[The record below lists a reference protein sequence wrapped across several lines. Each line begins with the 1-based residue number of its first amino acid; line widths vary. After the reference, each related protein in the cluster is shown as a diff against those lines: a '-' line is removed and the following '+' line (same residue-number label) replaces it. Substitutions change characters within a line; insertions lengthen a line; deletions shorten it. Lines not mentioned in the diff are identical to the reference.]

1 MIEKSFLRKS
11 IIIIVVA
18 MAIVAALY
26 NKVITSTKLGLDLQ
40 GGIEILYSVNP
51 MEEGEVTQELVDS
64 TIDVL
69 NRRVNTFGISETV
82 ITQEGDNMIR
92 VQVPGVKDQSSARE
106 MLGSSAVLTFRDTND
121 NFLMGSEVLKS
132 GKAKLTTDST
142 GNYAVKLSIADSDKM
157 REVTS
162 QLTGQTMTIW
172 LDFEEGVDSFA
183 TESGQCGSESSNCIS
198 AATVQQELSDEAVIS
213 GNFTEEE
220 ASTLVGLINSGSLQV
235 ELEEEY
241 STTIGASFGDEA
253 LQKSIISAIVGL
265 SLVMLYIIFK
275 YRFAGLISAF
285 GLIFYTFCV
294 FVIFFILGGV
304 LTLPGIAALILGIGM
319 AIDANVITYERI
331 KDSLRSGNDL
341 KSAFTYGNKDSML
354 TIIDANITTF
364 IIAIIL
370 YIFGQTAIKG
380 FATMLIINIFLTFV
394 VTVIFTRYILSG
406 FVKSNYFNDK
416 VHTFIKID
424 ENDVVARKFKA
435 FNYVNKNKMF
445 FMMSLVLIVSG
456 LVFGQVKGFNLGI
469 DFTSGTSIVSEL
481 STEEY
486 QEFDKY
492 VDENF
497 DVVDSIYVEEEGLG
511 VIRLSDSL
519 DKNQVVEV
527 SDYLQDQYESEA
539 LIQKVSPAIGES
551 LIKNSIYSLLIAVL
565 AIVIYITIR
574 FRSSFAFAAIIALL
588 HDLFIMVSIFAIVKF
603 TISGDFIAALL
614 ATLGYSIND
623 TIVLFDRIRRNVND
637 EIIEVTAVSKNQ
649 KKKKNKKALTSGIIE
664 YARLKEIVNTSVRE
678 TVGRS
683 LTTSFTTL
691 IPIVALIILGAR
703 EILQF
708 NIALAIGI
716 IFGTYSSIFIAAQ
729 VWLLFE
735 RRGYKFGEKE
745 NGWFSVEKSNEK
757 YVD

>member
-142 GNYAVKLSIADSDKM
+142 GNYAVKLSIADPDKM

-341 KSAFTYGNKDSML
+341 KTAFTYGNKDSML

-497 DVVDSIYVEEEGLG
+497 DVVDSIYVEEEVLG

-614 ATLGYSIND
+614 AILGYSIND